1 MDYAEFFEEVT
12 DYRVQ
17 GRCLQELGD
26 ILLLVLCRLLSDC
39 ETVEDI
45 YDYACDKE
53 ATLRAF
59 MDLPAGIPSHD
70 TLNRVF
76 RRLAPTELER
86 CLSQWGHAIVAL
98 LRGRHLIIDGKQ
110 LRGTTPAGQRQA
122 PVQLVS
128 VRAAEQRLC
137 LAQTAVAA
145 KHNELVAIP
154 QVLDLVEVSGSV
166 VTLDALGC
174 QRAVA
179 AKLREKGADYVLAL
193 KLNQGDLHRQVVAH
207 FAPLLA
213 APAAAQQR
221 DKGHGRGELR
231 RVWVS
236 QQWGLVDAGADWP
249 GLQTLVCQQTTRW
262 VAGQAQAQTATRYF
276 LSSLAGA
283 SAATLAGYVRGHWSS
298 KNQQHW
304 HLDVTFAEDASQCRR
319 DHAPRNLSTMRKL
332 ALTLLRRSPLVMS
345 LKRKRKK
352 TARDD
357 QFLRQ
362 LLAQL
367 PVEEN
372 TPAS

>member
-17 GRCLQELGD
+17 GRCLHELSD
-26 ILLLVLCRLLSDC
+26 ILLLVLCGLLADC
-39 ETVEDI
+39 ETFEDI

-53 ATLRAF
+53 ATLREF

-98 LRGRHLIIDGKQ
+98 LTGRHLIIDGKQ

-128 VRAAEQRLC
+128 VWAAEQRMC
-137 LAQTAVAA
+137 LAQTAVET
-145 KHNELVAIP
+145 KQNEVMAIP

-166 VTLDALGC
+166 VTLDAMGC

-179 AKLREKGADYVLAL
+179 ATLVEKGADYVLAL
-193 KLNQGDLHRQVVAH
+193 KQNQGELHRQVADH
-207 FAPLLA
+207 FAPLLSQ
-213 APAAAQQR
+213 PAAHQQR

-231 RVWVS
+231 QVWVS

-249 GLQTLVCQQTTRW
+249 GLRTLVCQQTTRW
-262 VAGQAQAQTATRYF
+262 VAGKAQQATRYF
-276 LSSLAGA
+276 LSSLAGV
-283 SAATLAGYVRGHWSS
+283 SAATLAGYVRGHWGIE
-298 KNQQHW
+298 NQQHW
-304 HLDVTFAEDASQCRR
+304 HLDVTFAEDASQCRC

-332 ALTLLRRSPLVMS
+332 ALALLRRSPLVMS

-352 TARDD
+352 AARDD
-357 QFLRQ
+357 QFLLQ

-367 PVEEN
+367 PVEEA

>member
-17 GRCLQELGD
+17 GRCLHELSD
-26 ILLLVLCRLLSDC
+26 ILLLVLCGLLADC
-39 ETVEDI
+39 ETFEDI

-53 ATLRAF
+53 ATLREF

-76 RRLAPTELER
+76 RHLEPTELER
-86 CLSQWGHAIVAL
+86 CLSQWGQAIVTL
-98 LRGRHLIIDGKQ
+98 LAGWHLIVDGKQ

-128 VRAAEQRLC
+128 VWAAEQRLC
-137 LAQTAVAA
+137 LAQTAVET
-145 KHNELVAIP
+145 KRNEVVAIP
-154 QVLDLVEVSGSV
+154 QVLDLVELTGSV
-166 VTLDALGC
+166 VTLDAMGC

-179 AKLREKGADYVLAL
+179 ARIVGKGADYVLVL
-193 KLNQGDLHRQVVAH
+193 KQNQGELHRQVAAH
-207 FAPLLA
+207 FAPLVSQ
-213 APAAAQQR
+213 PAAHQQR

-262 VAGQAQAQTATRYF
+262 VAGNVQQATRYF
-276 LSSLAGA
+276 LCSLAGA
-283 SAATLAGYVRGHWSS
+283 SAATLAGYVRGHWGIE
-298 KNQQHW
+298 NQQHW

-352 TARDD
+352 AARDD
-357 QFLRQ
+357 KFLLQ

-367 PVEEN
+367 PREET
-372 TPAS
+372 TPIG

>member
-17 GRCLQELGD
+17 GRCLHELSD
-26 ILLLVLCRLLSDC
+26 ILLLVLCGLLADC
-39 ETVEDI
+39 EIFEDI

-53 ATLRAF
+53 ATLREF

-76 RRLAPTELER
+76 RHLMPTELER
-86 CLSQWGHAIVAL
+86 CLSQWGQAIVTL
-98 LRGRHLIIDGKQ
+98 LAGRHLIIDGKQ
-110 LRGTTPAGQRQA
+110 LRGTTPAGKRQA

-128 VRAAEQRLC
+128 VWAAEQRLC
-137 LAQTAVAA
+137 LAQTAVET
-145 KHNELVAIP
+145 KRNELVAIP
-154 QVLDLVEVSGSV
+154 QVLDLLEVKGSV
-166 VTLDALGC
+166 VTLDAMGC

-179 AKLREKGADYVLAL
+179 AELVAKGADYVLAL
-193 KLNQGDLHRQVVAH
+193 KQNQGELHRQVAAH

-213 APAAAQQR
+213 QPAAHQQR

-236 QQWGLVDAGADWP
+236 HHWGLVDAGADWP

-262 VAGQAQAQTATRYF
+262 VAGQSQQATRYF
-276 LSSLAGA
+276 RCSLAKA
-283 SAATLAGYVRGHWSS
+283 SAATLAGYIRGHWSIE
-298 KNQQHW
+298 NQQHW
-304 HLDVTFAEDASQCRR
+304 HLDVTFAEDACQCRR

-352 TARDD
+352 AARDD
-357 QFLRQ
+357 KFLLQ

-367 PVEEN
+367 PQEE
-372 TPAS
+372 TTSIS